1 MISDVLFEAIRD
13 IDVYLADLGHVYKDC
28 RDEIIEVRNQME
40 NLQIKLDNPEGVIK
54 NEKPIR
60 VDF

>member
-13 IDVYLADLGHVYKDC
+13 IDVYLAYLGHVYKDC